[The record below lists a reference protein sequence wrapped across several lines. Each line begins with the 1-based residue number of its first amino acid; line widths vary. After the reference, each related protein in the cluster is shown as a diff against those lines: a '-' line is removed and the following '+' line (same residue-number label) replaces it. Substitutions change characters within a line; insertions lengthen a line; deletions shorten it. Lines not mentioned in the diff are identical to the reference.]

1 MSKKTKIKQHT
12 PPPQQQSQKL
22 RFERPEDDKIRSYP
36 APEASHEP
44 EPAKPSP
51 SQPASKNMAN
61 FANVMNATFHW
72 WRKRIILHT
81 IIIFTI
87 AFLINSFGGFIVGV
101 IYAIVAFYLNN

>member
-12 PPPQQQSQKL
+12 PSQKL
-22 RFERPEDDKIRSYP
+22 RFERPEEKIRSYP

-44 EPAKPSP
+44 EPAEPSP
-51 SQPASKNMAN
+51 RPQPASKNMAN

-81 IIIFTI
+81 ILIFTI

>member
-1 MSKKTKIKQHT
+1 MSKKTKIKHT
-12 PPPQQQSQKL
+12 PQPSPKL